1 MCIRLGLFSNESS
14 GAFYFPTPPSRTTA
28 PTGAS
33 CKQVRRCKNIYDSFA
48 EHLAMCRHK
57 KTQKKGTSAGGV
69 CFLLDNCEKIPVPV
83 RQYTAAKRMF
93 EHPKQIKKNQKCVR
107 MHTALNAKHA
117 TRHASMSVGVLL
129 HFYAASQQFFDFS
142 VLICYWM

>member
-1 MCIRLGLFSNESS
+1 M
-14 GAFYFPTPPSRTTA
+14 
-28 PTGAS
+28 
-33 CKQVRRCKNIYDSFA
+33 
-48 EHLAMCRHK
+48 
-57 KTQKKGTSAGGV
+57 
-69 CFLLDNCEKIPVPV
+69 DNCEKIPVPG